1 MLLKNSETLKM
12 TEIDELSDIPMF
24 VVEETNELFTIVCNR
39 AGFMVINEYLETYAS
54 DANEKDLM
62 NPYAQ

>member
-1 MLLKNSETLKM
+1 MKKSEIL
-12 TEIDELSDIPMF
+12 EIDDRSDIPMF

-39 AGFMVINEYLETYAS
+39 AGFLVINEYLETYAS
-54 DANEKDLM
+54 DCTEKDLQ